1 MEPKPWYAPG
11 KWYTSPL
18 NWETPVR
25 AQMAGLPKKVFL
37 RDVTMR
43 EGEETVGAI
52 ISPDARTE
60 LALKLDELGVGG
72 D

>member
-1 MEPKPWYAPG
+1 METKPWYVPG

-18 NWETPVR
+18 NWEPPVR
-25 AQMAGLPKKVFL
+25 AQMTGMPKKVFL

-52 ISPDARTE
+52 ISPDVRPE
-60 LALKLDELGVGG
+60 LALKPCWPQQ
-72 D
+72 